1 MTAENRLLI
10 YAPTGKDGRLLAGVF
25 ERARMSCYVCV
36 NANDVFEEMIKGVG
50 ALVVA
55 DETLTAEFL
64 KGIQLFLEHQPSW
77 SDLPFVVLRQT
88 APDTPEMRAR
98 YVMLGNITLL
108 DRPARSVT
116 LLSTA
121 TSALRARSR
130 QYEMREIDRRKDEF
144 LAMLADELRNP
155 LAPISAASEL
165 LRVPS
170 LDYERIKQT
179 SEIISR
185 QVRHMTGLIDDLL
198 DVSRVSRGLVTLD
211 GSTQDAWQI
220 VASAVE
226 QVRPLMDARQHQLT
240 VNDSPI
246 RAYIFGDPKRL
257 VQIIANILNNA
268 AKYTPV
274 GGRISLSVQIDDIN
288 VIFTVVDNGI
298 GMQPEVL
305 GCIFEMFAQGE
316 RSSDRAQGGLGIG
329 LAIVKSLVNL
339 HRGTITAHSAGLGKG
354 STFTLTLPRV
364 ADLPRPVQ
372 NSFPE
377 LVPVHSAHQILI
389 VDDNIDAAI
398 TLGSILEI
406 AGYKITIEHS
416 AKAALNRIAT
426 NTPAACLLDIG
437 LPDMDG
443 IKLVERLREH
453 AHTTSSLMIAITGYG
468 QDSDRQK
475 SLEAGFDHHL
485 VKPVDLPHLLKILSS
500 L

>member
-1 MTAENRLLI
+1 MSIENRLLI
-10 YAPTGKDGRLLAGVF
+10 YTPTGKDGRLIAGVF
-25 ERARMSCYVCV
+25 ERARMSCYVCA

-108 DRPARSVT
+108 DRPVRSVT
-116 LLSTA
+116 LVSTA

-144 LAMLADELRNP
+144 LAMLAHELRNP

-165 LRVPS
+165 LRAPR
-170 LDYERIKQT
+170 LDHERIKQT

-198 DVSRVSRGLVTLD
+198 DVSRVSRGLITLD
-211 GSTQDAWQI
+211 GGTQDAWQI

-226 QVRPLMDARQHQLT
+226 QVRPLMDSRQHTLT
-240 VNDSPI
+240 VQD
-246 RAYIFGDPKRL
+246 ATADAHIFGDQKRL
-257 VQIIANILNNA
+257 VQIVANILNNA
-268 AKYTPV
+268 AKYTPM
-274 GGRISLSVQIDDIN
+274 GGRISLRVQADDAN
-288 VIFTVVDNGI
+288 VIFTVDDNGI
-298 GMQPEVL
+298 GMEPDVL
-305 GCIFEMFAQGE
+305 NRVFEMFAQGE

-339 HRGTITAHSAGLGKG
+339 HRGTITAYSAGLGKG

-364 ADLPRPVQ
+364 ADLPTRVQ
-372 NSFPE
+372 APFPE
-377 LVPVHSAHQILI
+377 LVPVHSAHRII
-389 VDDNIDAAI
+389 VVDDNIDAAN
-398 TLGSILEI
+398 TLGKILEI
-406 AGYKITIEHS
+406 AGYEVTIEHS
-416 AKAALNRIAT
+416 AKAALQRIKT
-426 NTPAACLLDIG
+426 DSPVACLLDIG

-443 IKLVERLREH
+443 ITLVKKLRQQTST
-453 AHTTSSLMIAITGYG
+453 ASSLMIAITGYG
-468 QDSDRQK
+468 QDSDRQN